1 VGSVQSVAGG
11 AEGIQTDGHRGLIE
25 DVAGAGFT
33 RISAAVVLPF
43 GHDKW
48 LKSKNPAFS
57 H

>member
-1 VGSVQSVAGG
+1 VVIVAW
-11 AEGIQTDGHRGLIE
+11 RLR
-25 DVAGAGFT
+25 GAGFT

>member
-1 VGSVQSVAGG
+1 
-11 AEGIQTDGHRGLIE
+11 LIE